1 MSRIEGTHVAGV
13 LAVVL
18 ALLLPNA
25 ATAQTSRTIYDAH
38 GRVQSRKWE
47 VQEDLSRGTN
57 TPSNISLRHTLRDLA
72 SYQQDFYRYIDD
84 AKAVSFKDIGNKLDS
99 SSCYENRR
107 GFCPQKIAW
116 IHHLLA
122 NDFFEQA
129 KTVLDPHEKIRHL
142 ELVLQHSAEAI
153 KYEHEGRRG
162 FVQCTDTGVL
172 QQKARQQINSMSGSD
187 AR

>member
-84 AKAVSFKDIGNKLDS
+84 AKAVSFKDIGNELRFQFVLRKSKRLLS
-99 SSCYENRR
+99 SKNSPGSTICWRTIFSSRR
-107 GFCPQKIAW
+107 RQSSIRTKKYAIWNSFCNI
-116 IHHLLA
+116 LL
-122 NDFFEQA
+122 
-129 KTVLDPHEKIRHL
+129 
-142 ELVLQHSAEAI
+142 
-153 KYEHEGRRG
+153 RR
-162 FVQCTDTGVL
+162 
-172 QQKARQQINSMSGSD
+172 
-187 AR
+187 